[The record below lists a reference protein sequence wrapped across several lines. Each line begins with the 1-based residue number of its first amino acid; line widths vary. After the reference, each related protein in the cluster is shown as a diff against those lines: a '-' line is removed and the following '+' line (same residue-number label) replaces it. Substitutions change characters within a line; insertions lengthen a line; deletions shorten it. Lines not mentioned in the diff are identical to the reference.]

1 MTGRAY
7 ANLNE
12 YHSLYP
18 CKDFLFEKFSY
29 VVGGNGKEGVVH
41 RYAYALLTPA
51 NAECAAKLYLFS
63 ERILGNQIL
72 KLLHYLTRA
81 LDVAGASDTNGYLKH
96 NKYLSIKFDHLVLWS
111 FEIELIY
118 PGDKRVTILLA
129 SLYRLRCGDDRQ
141 PFLYGFLFNVA
152 LAAEKLKIFF
162 CAVRVAIE
170 LE

>member
-29 VVGGNGKEGVVH
+29 VIGSNGKEGVAY
-41 RYAYALLTPA
+41 RYTYAHLTFSYT
-51 NAECAAKLYLFS
+51 ESAAKLYLFS

-96 NKYLSIKFDHLVLWS
+96 NKYLSIKFDPLVALVIK
-111 FEIELIY
+111 IELIY
-118 PGDKRVTILLA
+118 PGDKCDSIFLT
-129 SLYRLRCGDDRQ
+129 SLYRLRRSDDRQ
-141 PFLYGFLFNVA
+141 PFLNGFLFNA
-152 LAAEKLKIFF
+152 TLAAEKLKILF